1 MRACLPIIAAVV
13 SAALLPSCG
22 MKKMAT
28 NVLGKV
34 ATEGIVAVEGEEDIA
49 FAREAAPALIKTLEV
64 FRQGNPRDVR
74 SNVLLAQSYG
84 QFAFGFLEEDMMR
97 HPAGSSEFSAARSR
111 ADLFYHRGKEFG
123 VAALSARGLGK
134 ALAAPIPDFKR
145 AVSRLG
151 RKDVPA
157 LFWTAFNWANSLN
170 LHLDDPAAIADLPRI
185 EAMIDRVLAVDP
197 DFYFGSAHAFKG
209 VIASMRPK
217 MLGGDP
223 ELAEREFKAAMLSS
237 PNYLM
242 TKVLYAQYYAR
253 QALDQALFR
262 STLGEVAGA
271 DAAEP
276 RDARLAN
283 GLAKRR
289 AQLLLGMQKKLF

>member
-1 MRACLPIIAAVV
+1 MRARETIVAVIAVAVLF
-13 SAALLPSCG
+13 SACG

-34 ATEGIVAVEGEEDIA
+34 ASDGIVAVEGESDIA
-49 FAREAAPALIKTLEV
+49 FAREAAPALLKTLEV
-64 FRQGNPRDVR
+64 FRQGNLKDFR
-74 SNVLLAQSYG
+74 SNVLLSQSYG
-84 QFAFGFLEEDMMR
+84 QFAFGFLEEEMLR
-97 HPAGSSEFSAARSR
+97 QPKGSAAHSEARSR
-111 ADLFYHRGKEFG
+111 ADLFYSRGKEFG

-134 ALAAPIPDFKR
+134 AIDGPIPDFKR
-145 AVSRLG
+145 AVSQLG
-151 RKDVPA
+151 KKDAPA
-157 LFWTAFNWANSLN
+157 LFWTAFNWANYLN

-197 DFYFGSAHAFKG
+197 GFYFGSAHAFKG

-217 MLGGDP
+217 MFGGDP
-223 ELAEREFKAAMLSS
+223 ALADREFKAAMLSS

-253 QALDQALFR
+253 QALDPALFR
-262 STLGEVAGA
+262 STLEEVAAA
-271 DAAEP
+271 DPAEP
-276 RDARLAN
+276 QNARLAN

-289 AQLLLGMQKKLF
+289 ATLLLGMQKQLF